1 MLQSDEPC
9 IIIEPL
15 NGYRLKEKLPD
26 NIGEFTL
33 PVGKVEITKEG
44 KDVTLISYGSTWK
57 LVMEAAEQLEKLGIS
72 TEVIDVQSLIPF
84 DLEHEIKKSLEKTNR
99 LVIIDEDVE
108 GGASAFILQ
117 QILEVQKAFKY
128 LDSEPVT
135 LTAKNHRPAY
145 GTDGD
150 YFSKPSVDDM
160 VETVYKIFNEVN
172 PEKFSKIY

>member
-1 MLQSDEPC
+1 MD
-9 IIIEPL
+9 
-15 NGYRLKEKLPD
+15 
-26 NIGEFTL
+26 
-33 PVGKVEITKEG
+33 
-44 KDVTLISYGSTWK
+44 
-57 LVMEAAEQLEKLGIS
+57 AAEKLEKLGIS
-72 TEVIDVQSLIPF
+72 AEVIDVQSLIPF
-84 DLEHEIKKSLEKTNR
+84 DLNHDILKSVQKTNR

-117 QILEVQKAFKY
+117 QVLEVQKAFKH

-160 VETVYKIFNEVN
+160 IETVYSVFNEFS
-172 PEKFSKIY
+172 PEKFPKIY